1 MTTIST
7 TIDDATTATIDDVS
21 IGTAITARDI
31 KIVSS
36 GITTNLSYIKIEVI
50 EKPSG
55 SNIQPNN
62 RSGTAS
68 GSPILTV
75 GSNTSLEGIDKLKYI
90 YPATGTFPATGSP
103 ITIGTLTINPDVVGK
118 YVIKVSGMSSST
130 LTNSSIKYVT
140 VNAEGIP
147 TLTSQPAIVNVDSLT
162 AILPCL
168 VNPNYSNAVITCTFT
183 PNEGAVSAGQTLTR
197 GTAPITLSFN
207 ATGLSLGT
215 YTYTF
220 TYDPTNAAATTA
232 ARTFTLVK
240 KPDAFPVTLTDKS
253 GTTAT
258 LKGSVITNG
267 ANTNV
272 YFEYSTDR
280 DFTDTV
286 YQAGIPTQEHI
297 AANTARSV
305 TVLISGLERDERYYY
320 RLVAENSAGITTSS
334 SLNFDTNDVP
344 EIDPDKIV
352 VEFGKVTLEWTDVD
366 AEEYEVEWDI
376 ANTFVTAAKSSKLV
390 SENKAIITNL
400 TNGTTYFFRV
410 RVLPGGSYSNIVELN
425 VATSIKLDSFTPQ
438 SGSFMGGTQVSLYGE
453 NLMRT
458 ISVTFETYP
467 EKTPAEIISQTDDKI
482 VVKAP
487 AISNLI
493 PVMNR
498 LKVKASTSTL
508 NTSAILSDFY
518 KGKIRLT
525 DDKGNITDSATN
537 FVYTITP
544 TTTGPVCFPAE
555 ATVVLKDGTMKKMA
569 DLAIGDHIQISADGE
584 CSEVYLFTHALPTAE
599 ANFLTFTLESGI
611 TLSLTPCHYIYVNGT
626 LMSAERAA
634 VGDTVESTSSKSDRI
649 KEITL
654 ERKQGLYNPHT
665 LTGDIMVNN
674 VRTSTYTHIL
684 PAGMAH
690 AILEPVRFLYKIGK
704 LF

>member
-1 MTTIST
+1 MTIIST
-7 TIDDATTATIDDVS
+7 TIDDTTETTIDDVS
-21 IGTAITARDI
+21 IGTAITPSKI

-36 GITTNLSYIKIEVI
+36 GSTGNESYIKIEVI

-68 GSPILTV
+68 GSPILAV
-75 GSNTSLEGIDKLKYI
+75 EPNTSLEGIDKLKYI
-90 YPATGTFPATGSP
+90 YPNPVPATGDP
-103 ITIGTLTINPDVVGK
+103 IEIGTLTIQPDVVGK

-168 VNPNYSNAVITCTFT
+168 VNPKYSNAVITCTVT
-183 PNEGAVSAGQTLTR
+183 PNGNAIATQTLTR
-197 GTAPITLSFN
+197 GIAPITLSFN

-220 TYDPTNAAATTA
+220 SDDGTA
-232 ARTFTLVK
+232 VSTAGTFTLVK

-286 YQAGIPTQEHI
+286 YQAGISTKVHI
-297 AANTARSV
+297 AANTAISV

-366 AEEYEVEWDI
+366 AEEYEVEWDT
-376 ANTFVTAAKSSKLV
+376 ANTFTAKSMKIV

-410 RVLPGGSYSNIVELN
+410 RVLPDGSYSNIVELK

-438 SGSFMGGTQVSLYGE
+438 SGSFMGGTQISLYGE

-498 LKVKASTSTL
+498 LKVKASTL
-508 NTSAILSDFY
+508 NTSAILSEFY

-525 DDKGNITDSATN
+525 DDKGNITDSATD

-544 TTTGPVCFPAE
+544 TTTGPVCFPGE

-626 LMSAERAA
+626 LMSAERAV
-634 VGDTVESTSSKSDRI
+634 VGDTVESTTSKSDRI

>member
-1 MTTIST
+1 MTTIIS
-7 TIDDATTATIDDVS
+7 TIDNATTATIEVS
-21 IGTAITARDI
+21 LGTAINAHDI

-36 GITTNLSYIKIEVI
+36 TSAATGNVSYIKIEVI

-62 RSGTAS
+62 NN
-68 GSPILTV
+68 GSPGNPILAA
-75 GSNTSLEGIDKLKYI
+75 GPPAASLDGIDKLKYI
-90 YPATGTFPATGSP
+90 YPTSVPAAGSS

-168 VNPNYSNAVITCTFT
+168 VNPKYSNAVITCTVT
-183 PNEGAVSAGQTLTR
+183 PNGGDASDLATQTLTR

-220 TYDPTNAAATTA
+220 TYDTANPATA

-286 YQAGIPTQEHI
+286 YQAGIPTQSHI
-297 AANTARSV
+297 ATAISV
-305 TVLISGLERDERYYY
+305 TALISGLERDERYYY

-352 VEFGKVTLEWTDVD
+352 VEYGKVTLEWTDVD
-366 AEEYEVEWDI
+366 AEEYEVEWDT
-376 ANTFVTAAKSSKLV
+376 ANTFGTAAKSSKLV

-410 RVLPGGSYSNIVELN
+410 RVLPGGSYSNIVELK

-487 AISNLI
+487 AISNLL

-498 LKVKASTSTL
+498 LKVKAKASTL

-626 LMSAERAA
+626 LMSAERAV

>member
-1 MTTIST
+1 MATIIST
-7 TIDDATTATIDDVS
+7 IDNATTATIDDVS
-21 IGTAITARDI
+21 IGTATSSEI

-36 GITTNLSYIKIEVI
+36 TSADTGGYVSYIKIEVI

-68 GSPILTV
+68 GFPILTA
-75 GSNTSLEGIDKLKYI
+75 GSNTSLEGIDKLKYT
-90 YPATGTFPATGSP
+90 YPAAGDGSS
-103 ITIGTLTINPDVVGK
+103 ITIGTLTIQPDVVGK

-168 VNPNYSNAVITCTFT
+168 VNPKYSNAVITCTVT
-183 PNEGAVSAGQTLTR
+183 PTANTLDPQTLTR

-220 TYDPTNAAATTA
+220 TDGTA
-232 ARTFTLVK
+232 VSTAGTFTLVK

-258 LKGSVITNG
+258 LRGSVITNG

-297 AANTARSV
+297 VANTARSV

-366 AEEYEVEWDI
+366 AEEYEVEWDT
-376 ANTFVTAAKSSKLV
+376 ANTFAAKSSKLV

-410 RVLPGGSYSNIVELN
+410 RVLPGGSYSNIVELK

-498 LKVKASTSTL
+498 LKVKAKASTL

-626 LMSAERAA
+626 LMSAERAV

-690 AILEPVRFLYKIGK
+690 TILEPVRFLYKIGK